1 MVAVLAVRRE
11 SPSCGIMVPNTEPQ
25 IRLRGRAFM
34 SYGPV
39 EFIVLKFPGRTIHPE
54 LLTSVEDMVHAGAV
68 RIIDVLFFSNDAQGE
83 IKVIEIT
90 ELDDVV
96 AAKMDPLAGEL
107 AGFLSEEDASEI
119 AELLQPDSWAV
130 LLLFENAWTSK
141 FANAVQKAD
150 GTVLLSER
158 LPRSVIDALV
168 EEHDAL
174 IA

>member
-1 MVAVLAVRRE
+1 
-11 SPSCGIMVPNTEPQ
+11 
-25 IRLRGRAFM
+25 M